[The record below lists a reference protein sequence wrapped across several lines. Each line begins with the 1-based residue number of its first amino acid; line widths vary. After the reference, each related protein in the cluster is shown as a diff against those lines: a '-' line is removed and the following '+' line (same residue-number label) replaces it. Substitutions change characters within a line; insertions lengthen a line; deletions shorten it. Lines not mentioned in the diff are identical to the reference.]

1 MVSMRTIAVF
11 LIACSAILLTI
22 AVQKYLNAVET
33 AEAIAEHL
41 EGIEFE
47 SVSLPIE
54 SSVCGFFAILM
65 FAAGVRLLFESRHHN
80 KSDQAKKSLL

>member
-11 LIACSAILLTI
+11 LIACSAILMTI
-22 AVQKYLNAVET
+22 AVQKYINAVET
-33 AEAIAEHL
+33 AKAIAERIP
-41 EGIEFE
+41 GMEFD

-65 FAAGVRLLFESRHHN
+65 FAAGVRLLFESRHQSN
-80 KSDQAKKSLL
+80 QAKESSLL